1 MKNWLKEVDFRCIFW
16 RPQFLAMQSWSTW
29 MQTRA
34 FAQVGLGDGWLR
46 VCCLKCRCV
55 YLKSHT
61 LPKTKLSP
69 KKEPLEKEGFY
80 LRNDRT
86 PYKTHPKG
94 SALVGGRAVFWNQ
107 TISKRSIAGDL
118 FGLWAF
124 LRNGCLLR
132 MCLKEA
138 QLPKPLTTIGWWMLT
153 LINPILVAGSYHD
166 TGFLPYASYCY
177 ILFPFRLRWQHHIHV
192 GVPSPRNHALTC
204 WPAIVTKDTYIK

>member
-1 MKNWLKEVDFRCIFW
+1 MHSRKLTCPLKR
-16 RPQFLAMQSWSTW
+16 SH
-29 MQTRA
+29 
-34 FAQVGLGDGWLR
+34 
-46 VCCLKCRCV
+46 LK
-55 YLKSHT
+55 K
-61 LPKTKLSP
+61 
-69 KKEPLEKEGFY
+69 
-80 LRNDRT
+80 
-86 PYKTHPKG
+86 KG
-94 SALVGGRAVFWNQ
+94 SIFETIERHISRTQKVQHWLVEEQFFENQ

-166 TGFLPYASYCY
+166 TGFLPYAYAFYCY
-177 ILFPFRLRWQHHIHV
+177 ILLPFRLRWQQHILV

-204 WPAIVTKDTYIK
+204 WLAIVTKDTYII